1 MQAQWQC
8 VGSALIETPSLFT
21 RLGLGHLFF
30 PGVWGSSSFVK
41 KTPLT
46 KLRNSR
52 SVTPQFSRHL
62 DVTPRPDFFAPDSL
76 RNFSLAS
83 FPERTSGIRIRRS
96 LRGWEA
102 DAVRIHSFPFL
113 PLCVSEA
120 PTWPSARSSLW
131 HSLKKYLPPIFISAQ
146 FGEIS
151 NYPFQTMCSTSLN
164 LIWMNVFDKSSSKI
178 LLFFSGQFWSPF
190 WNAVTEWSWRAMT
203 PPLGRWNKNDSGDSQ
218 DICVLQLI
226 SNLS

>member
-1 MQAQWQC
+1 MQAQSQY
-8 VGSALIETPSLFT
+8 VGSASIETPPLFI
-21 RLGLGHLFF
+21 RLVLGHLFF
-30 PGVWGSSSFVK
+30 RVVWGSSSFVK

-52 SVTPQFSRHL
+52 SPTPQSSRHL

-102 DAVRIHSFPFL
+102 CAVRIHSFPFL

-131 HSLKKYLPPIFISAQ
+131 HSLKYICRSSLYLRNLLEYQIMHSKLCQ
-146 FGEIS
+146 R
-151 NYPFQTMCSTSLN
+151 MCSTFLN
-164 LIWMNVFDKSSSKI
+164 FKWMNFFEKSSS
-178 LLFFSGQFWSPF
+178 
-190 WNAVTEWSWRAMT
+190 
-203 PPLGRWNKNDSGDSQ
+203 
-218 DICVLQLI
+218 
-226 SNLS
+226 